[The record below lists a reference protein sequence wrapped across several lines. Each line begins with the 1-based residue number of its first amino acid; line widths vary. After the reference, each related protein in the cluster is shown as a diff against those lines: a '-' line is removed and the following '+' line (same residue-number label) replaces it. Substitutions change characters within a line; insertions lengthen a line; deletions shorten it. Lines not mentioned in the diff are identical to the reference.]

1 MATLTLGQFL
11 PLWKS
16 PHLWTWN
23 QMQIGGLRATDQEN
37 EQNAK
42 QEENKDIMVLTRHLC
57 VLSITVAS
65 PSLPRYHRFTSTF
78 QISYEFLFWLT
89 VICNHEGQRIQ
100 VIVILHHGQ
109 KLQCQVGVTV
119 LRYQCQILLLFFFLY
134 RGGNWD
140 TVCDGVQGRLPQN
153 GMWIIWAEGNQGL
166 INVIFKSFYLLLNW
180 LKEFRKGPCTWKRAI
195 AKDFFL

>member
-119 LRYQCQILLLFFFLY
+119 LRYQCQILLLFFFPLQRRKLRY
-134 RGGNWD
+134 
-140 TVCDGVQGRLPQN
+140 
-153 GMWIIWAEGNQGL
+153 GL
-166 INVIFKSFYLLLNW
+166 WWGSGQAAPEWHVDYLSWRKSRPN
-180 LKEFRKGPCTWKRAI
+180 KRNI
-195 AKDFFL
+195 